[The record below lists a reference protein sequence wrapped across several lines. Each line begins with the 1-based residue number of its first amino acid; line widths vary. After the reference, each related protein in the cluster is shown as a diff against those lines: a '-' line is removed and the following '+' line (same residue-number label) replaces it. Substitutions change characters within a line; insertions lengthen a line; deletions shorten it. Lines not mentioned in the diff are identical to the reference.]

1 MYVHKFHAFR
11 TQQGETTI
19 LKKEDRFMLR
29 LKVKEV
35 ARAKGFS
42 MGKLS
47 RLADVDRSTLKLIYD
62 RTDYNPTIGTLW
74 RIAKILQVKLD
85 DLVEEVSDQN

>member
-1 MYVHKFHAFR
+1 MRIK
-11 TQQGETTI
+11 G
-19 LKKEDRFMLR
+19 DGFMLR

-35 ARAKGFS
+35 AREKGFS

-62 RTDYNPTIGTLW
+62 RPDYNPTVNTLW
-74 RIAKILQVKLD
+74 RIAKVLKVSVG
-85 DLVEEVSDQN
+85 DLLEEVPDPQEDEQ